1 MASPGLAR
9 EQKYNIQYLGF
20 ILCPGFTLEEI
31 NMNGKMEGVTLV
43 ADWDPKPDFKL
54 GTKDIEGSQTYL
66 GSLVWRHPR
75 LEIREYNIPTP
86 GPEQVL
92 LEVKACGICGS
103 DVHMAQADSDG
114 YIFYPGLTGFPSILG
129 HEFSGVVAD
138 VGKNAINKRT
148 NQPFKIGEPVTSEE
162 MLWCGQCKPCAD
174 GQPNHCE
181 RLDEVGFNVNG
192 AYTKYI
198 LVPSRTVWSLE
209 PLKAQYKGNDIFV
222 AGSLVEPTA
231 VAYNAVIER
240 GGGIRPG
247 DRAVILGGGPVGIA
261 ACAILKR
268 AGASKVIISETQ
280 PERANMALKL
290 GADYHVNPLEEDF
303 ATRVLEITDGMG
315 ADIFMDATGLPEVVY
330 PGIERVIWE
339 GRTINSTVV
348 VTARA
353 NAKMPVMG
361 EVLQVRR
368 ARIIG
373 AQGHSG
379 HGNFPRVIDC
389 MASGMD
395 MTPMSTKKIGLHE
408 LPENILRL
416 QTDRKE
422 CKITFIAG

>member
-1 MASPGLAR
+1 
-9 EQKYNIQYLGF
+9 
-20 ILCPGFTLEEI
+20 
-31 NMNGKMEGVTLV
+31 MNSKMRGVTLL
-43 ADWDPKPDFKL
+43 ADWDPRPGFKL
-54 GTKDIEGSQTYL
+54 GSKDIEGRQTYL
-66 GSLVWRHPR
+66 GSQVWRNPR
-75 LEIREYNIPTP
+75 LEIRDYDIPTP

-103 DVHMAQADSDG
+103 DVHMAQADDNG
-114 YIFYPGLTGFPSILG
+114 YIFYPGLTGFPCILG
-129 HEFSGVVAD
+129 HEFSGIVVEA
-138 VGKNAINKRT
+138 GKNAINKRT
-148 NQPFKIGEPVTSEE
+148 NKPFKGGELVTSEE

-181 RLDEVGFNVNG
+181 RLDEVGFNING
-192 AYTKYI
+192 AYTQYI

-209 PLKAQYKGNDIFV
+209 SLRENYNQQDIFI

-240 GGGIRPG
+240 GGGLKPG

-280 PERANMALKL
+280 DARAQMALRL
-290 GADYHVNPLEEDF
+290 GADYHINPLKEDF
-303 ATRVLEITDGMG
+303 ADRVLEITEGMG
-315 ADIFMDATGLPEVVY
+315 ADLFMEATGLPEVVY

-339 GRTINSTVV
+339 GRTICSTVV

-353 NAKMPVMG
+353 DAKMPVMG
-361 EVLQVRR
+361 EVLQVRK
-368 ARIIG
+368 ARIVG

-395 MTPMSTKKIGLHE
+395 MTPMSTKKINLDE
-408 LPENILRL
+408 VPENIIRL
-416 QTDRKE
+416 QTDRSE
-422 CKITFIAG
+422 CKITYLPG